1 MSRIPL
7 TNPKREQ
14 ERLALEKSKTPSPT
28 DVGNED
34 RIDNKEN
41 RTDKYDNSKEW
52 EKTET
57 PDMSNGWKKD
67 KREDNGLPTL
77 VAAEKKARIASGLA
91 VKLAVCL
98 LGEKVSEEV
107 LQHQAEAF
115 LAMNVDSLKASLNRF
130 AESENLYSDEKEK
143 NEKKEEEEKAPV
155 VKEKAPVVEE
165 KKAPVAE
172 GKAEMPASAPKEEG
186 TKVEASKE
194 IKGTSLFSSLQ
205 PMNELSASDELDGMI
220 FSEDEHVESNVTT
233 ASEKK
238 GVKTLG
244 GQPKFASEV
253 NVDLSKLWK
262 TSPDIF

>member
-130 AESENLYSDEKEK
+130 AESENLYSDETED
-143 NEKKEEEEKAPV
+143 
-155 VKEKAPVVEE
+155 
-165 KKAPVAE
+165 KAPVAE
-172 GKAEMPASAPKEEG
+172 EKKSPVVKKKVEMPASAPKEEEKKEEEKKEEG
-186 TKVEASKE
+186 TKEKAPKE